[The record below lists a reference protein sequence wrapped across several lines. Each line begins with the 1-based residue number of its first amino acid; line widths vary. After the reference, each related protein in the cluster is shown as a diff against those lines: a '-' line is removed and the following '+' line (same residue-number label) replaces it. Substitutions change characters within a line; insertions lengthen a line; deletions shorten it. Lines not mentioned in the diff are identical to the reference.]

1 MASCE
6 GEFWA
11 TAGGVLRW
19 MILPISSWLDGRVSF
34 LLSCLVVALA
44 SRLVSCLLSRF
55 WDSAFLLL
63 RLSLGFCLSLM
74 ILPMGSALD
83 LDFSLG

>member
-19 MILPISSWLDGRVSF
+19 MILPISSWLDERVSF
-34 LLSCLVVALA
+34 LLSCLLVALA
-44 SRLVSCLLSRF
+44 SCLLSRF

-74 ILPMGSALD
+74 ILPMGSVLD